1 MTDAGS
7 PEDGHRTVMADGRP
21 AVVLDLRGLN
31 CPMPVLKSRRALA
44 RVAAGDHIEVLAT
57 DPLAALDL
65 PHLCR
70 EDGHELVRLST
81 EDGLVRAVIR
91 KRATPPAAEG

>member
-1 MTDAGS
+1 MTAAGS
-7 PEDGHRTVMADGRP
+7 PEGKGRTAPENGRP
-21 AVVLDLRGLN
+21 AMVLDLRGLN

-44 RVAAGDHIEVLAT
+44 RLTAGEHIEVLAT

-70 EDGHELVRLST
+70 EDGHELVELST
-81 EDGLVRAVIR
+81 EGGLVRAVIR
-91 KRATPPAAEG
+91 KRSAPPAVDG